1 MIPTIRCMTRSSPI
15 SGIWPVFL
23 PGLLTLTLRGAASI
37 MQERRNQVGKPAQTS
52 RMTERCINEAG
63 L

>member
-1 MIPTIRCMTRSSPI
+1 LAGVC
-15 SGIWPVFL
+15 

-37 MQERRNQVGKPAQTS
+37 MQERRHYVGKPAQTS
-52 RMTERCINEAG
+52 RMTERCINEAR